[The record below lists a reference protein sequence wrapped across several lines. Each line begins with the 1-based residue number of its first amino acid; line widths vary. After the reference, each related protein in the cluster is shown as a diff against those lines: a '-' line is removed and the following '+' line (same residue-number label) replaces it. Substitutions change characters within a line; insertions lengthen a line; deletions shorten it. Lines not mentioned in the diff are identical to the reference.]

1 MKRVID
7 GRIYD
12 TDKAI
17 LIGEYSHLSPTDF
30 NFFFAGLY
38 QTARSKRFFLAGKGG
53 PMTAFGKHCS
63 DGSWT
68 FGEKIIPL
76 ADQDAREWAEKYM
89 KYEDVKKYFTVDEA

>member
-17 LIGEYSHLSPTDF
+17 LIGETWELGSNDF
-30 NFFFAGLY
+30 RHIEAGLY
-38 QTARSKRFFLAGKGG
+38 RTARSKRFFLAGKGG
-53 PMTAFGKHCS
+53 PMTAFGKQCS
-63 DGSWT
+63 DGSFT

-76 ADQDAREWAEKYM
+76 DEKAAREWAERYLNP
-89 KYEDVKKYFTVDEA
+89 EVVQQYFEVQDA